1 MDINEV
7 AVFVRVV
14 QAGGFSAAARQLQI
28 PTSTVSTRVAR
39 LEQRLGVTLLQRT
52 TRRLSLTEAGTLYF
66 ELASTGLGY
75 VLEAE
80 ATLDAAKQQ
89 PQGKLKVTAPADLGD
104 SMLAGLV
111 QAMHSQYPDV
121 AMELIL
127 TERYIDL
134 IAEGIDVAIRTGKL
148 HDSSLIARPL
158 GMTCW
163 ATFASW
169 EYLAQAPALRE
180 PQELHQHRCLQFSPM
195 GRDAWTLQRGENS
208 MTIPLHGATIANSIT
223 LVRQMALSGQG
234 VALLPTYICKTGM
247 VVGELER
254 VLPEWTAQADPIHL
268 VYPRQRFMP
277 PKLRAFIE
285 VAQHELKPW
294 FIS

>member
-39 LEQRLGVTLLQRT
+39 LERRLGVTLLQRT
-52 TRRLSLTEAGTLYF
+52 TRRLNLTEAGTLYF
-66 ELASTGLGY
+66 ELASTGLNY
-75 VLEAE
+75 LLEAE
-80 ATLDAAKQQ
+80 ATLNAAKQQ
-89 PQGKLKVTAPADLGD
+89 PQGRLRVTAPADLGD
-104 SMLAGLV
+104 SMLADLV

-121 AMELIL
+121 ELELIL

-134 IAEGIDVAIRTGKL
+134 VAEGIDVAIRTGKL
-148 HDSSLIARPL
+148 DDSSLIARPL
-158 GMTCW
+158 GMACW
-163 ATFASW
+163 ATFSSPD
-169 EYLAQAPALRE
+169 YLAKAPALHE
-180 PQELHQHRCLQFSPM
+180 PQDLHQHRCLQFSPM
-195 GRDAWTLQRGENS
+195 GRDVWTLQRGNS
-208 MTIPLHGATIANSIT
+208 RMTIPLHGATIANSIN
-223 LVRQMALSGQG
+223 LVRQMALNGQG
-234 VALLPTYICKTGM
+234 VALLPTYICKAGM
-247 VVGELER
+247 VVGELKR

-285 VAQHELKPW
+285 VAQHALKPW
-294 FIS
+294 LVS